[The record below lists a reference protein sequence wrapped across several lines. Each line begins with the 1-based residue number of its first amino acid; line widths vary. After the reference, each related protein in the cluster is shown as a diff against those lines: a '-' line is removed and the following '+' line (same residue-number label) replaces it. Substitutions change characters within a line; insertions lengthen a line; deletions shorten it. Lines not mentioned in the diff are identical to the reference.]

1 MIPDDFDDNE
11 LLNPIE
17 IDDDDLDG
25 DEFDEWDEFEFDD
38 DLTLC
43 PRCEDRDMKIGSRYC
58 HACEREIWLHEN
70 G

>member
-1 MIPDDFDDNE
+1 MIPDY
-11 LLNPIE
+11 
-17 IDDDDLDG
+17 DDDLDPI
-25 DEFDEWDEFEFDD
+25 EFDD
-38 DLTLC
+38 YAWDQRDEYDFEDDGLTLC